1 MPPSLLVSGSERRFA
16 IGWAGH
22 FVHDRG
28 NQNKHPEDVMQ
39 CTSAPV
45 PSARSGATGR
55 LTRNLLALALL
66 AGCAAGCGL
75 VDAVFDGFKHAKAV
89 ENDLIAMVGVK
100 PAVGFNWHNGRLTS
114 VTVTF
119 PSLLQDKPLQELA
132 DAARTAVG
140 KEFKQRADDVVLAF
154 SLGPSETTA
163 AQADPVQSKNLP

>member
-1 MPPSLLVSGSERRFA
+1 
-16 IGWAGH
+16 
-22 FVHDRG
+22 
-28 NQNKHPEDVMQ
+28 MQ
-39 CTSAPV
+39 GASAPV
-45 PSARSGATGR
+45 PAHRSRTIGGMA
-55 LTRNLLALALL
+55 RNLIALALL

-89 ENDLIAMVGVK
+89 ENDLFAMVGVK

-119 PSLLQDKPLQELA
+119 PNLLQDKPLQELA

-154 SLGPSETTA
+154 SLGPSETPAT
-163 AQADPVQSKNLP
+163 QADQTQGKNLP

>member
-1 MPPSLLVSGSERRFA
+1 
-16 IGWAGH
+16 
-22 FVHDRG
+22 
-28 NQNKHPEDVMQ
+28 MQ
-39 CTSAPV
+39 GTSAAV
-45 PSARSGATGR
+45 PSARAGTVDAKFGAMV
-55 LTRNLLALALL
+55 RNLLVLALL

-89 ENDLIAMVGVK
+89 ENDLVAMVGVK

-132 DAARTAVG
+132 GAARTAVG

-154 SLGPSETTA
+154 SLGPSETSA
-163 AQADPVQSKNLP
+163 AQADQAQNKNLP

>member
-1 MPPSLLVSGSERRFA
+1 
-16 IGWAGH
+16 
-22 FVHDRG
+22 
-28 NQNKHPEDVMQ
+28 MQ
-39 CTSAPV
+39 GTSAPV
-45 PSARSGATGR
+45 PAGRSRTIGGI
-55 LTRNLLALALL
+55 TRNLLALALL

-89 ENDLIAMVGVK
+89 ENDLFAMVGVK

-114 VTVTF
+114 VIVTF

-154 SLGPSETTA
+154 SLGPSETSA
-163 AQADPVQSKNLP
+163 AQADQTQGKNLP